1 VDHLPLF
8 KDLDQ
13 KYVEL
18 LKPLFENFSCH
29 AGASIFQQGAQADY
43 LYLVISGVV
52 EMTYKPYD
60 GVLITVGHIEK
71 DSLFG
76 WSAVVRSEAYTSSA
90 IAIEDIEALR
100 IHGNELRKLCVSHPE
115 AGREI
120 LERLARS
127 ASARWQ
133 DAQTQVKFMLE
144 QGLQN
149 K

>member
-1 VDHLPLF
+1 MDRIPLF

-13 KYVEL
+13 KYMDL
-18 LKPLFENFSCH
+18 LKPLFEPFSCG
-29 AGASIFQQGAQADY
+29 AGITVFQQGSRADY
-43 LYLVISGVV
+43 IYLVVAGVV

-60 GVLITVGHIEK
+60 SVLITVRHVEK

-76 WSAVVRSEAYTSSA
+76 WSAVVGSENYTSSA
-90 IAIEDIEALR
+90 LAVENVEALR
-100 IHGNELRKLCVSHPE
+100 IHGDELRKLCMTHPE

-127 ASARWQ
+127 VSMRWQ
-133 DAQTQVKFMLE
+133 DAQAQVKSMLE
-144 QGLQN
+144 QGMQD